1 MSHRGKR
8 QPTADGSLA
17 AQQGP
22 VAEQPRA
29 SFAGSVKRR
38 VKLGRPRSRRRVPAP
53 REWLFAAALV
63 AAVFLAYQPG
73 WQGGFLWD
81 NDTHLLKNPVL
92 TPGGVFRTWVPGS
105 YSNYWPAMSTVYWL
119 QYQFWGLEP
128 VGYHLVNI
136 ALHALSAILICAILD
151 WLRVPGALLAAALFA
166 LHPVNVQS
174 VAWITQL
181 KNTLSLSLSLL
192 SVLLYLWSEQRGGR
206 WGFSALPVL
215 SPASSSACRA
225 GLLGAQQTRLRR
237 VPPVGP
243 ACRAGLSG
251 RDKPGSRQVPPV
263 GPACRAGLLGA
274 TDPAAPSPAR
284 GSACRAGLSGATNPA
299 APSPASRSRLPGGLS
314 GRDRPGSA
322 KSRQ

>member
-22 VAEQPRA
+22 VAEQPEGQFRGECETA
-29 SFAGSVKRR
+29 RETR
-38 VKLGRPRSRRRVPAP
+38 VRPEPTARFGRP

-105 YSNYWPAMSTVYWL
+105 YSNYWPVTSTVYWL
-119 QYQFWGLEP
+119 QYQLWGLEP

-136 ALHALSAILICAILD
+136 ALHALSAILIWRILD

-206 WGFSALPVL
+206 WG
-215 SPASSSACRA
+215 C
-225 GLLGAQQTRLRR
+225 LGA
-237 VPPVGP
+237 GFE
-243 ACRAGLSG
+243 
-251 RDKPGSRQVPPV
+251 SRQ
-263 GPACRAGLLGA
+263 
-274 TDPAAPSPAR
+274 
-284 GSACRAGLSGATNPA
+284 
-299 APSPASRSRLPGGLS
+299 
-314 GRDRPGSA
+314 
-322 KSRQ
+322 